1 MGWFSDM
8 NFWINNRTHQGMASM
23 QNIALIFI
31 CIFASSISVSQAKD
45 LYTTDDYLQGLS
57 DEVSDP
63 KYLDKAKQELR
74 MTESLEQSQ
83 TSTSTEIQNALIS
96 MYNFESLMRTKHP
109 STHAV
114 YSKLPVSARI
124 LIYDRFKSTKK
135 LSAAK
140 RMIIEKYETK

>member
-1 MGWFSDM
+1 M
-8 NFWINNRTHQGMASM
+8 NFWINNRARQGMTRI

-57 DEVSDP
+57 DEVSSP
-63 KYLDKAKQELR
+63 EYLDKAKQELR
-74 MTESLEQSQ
+74 ATEQLEQTQ
-83 TSTSTEIQNALIS
+83 TSNSSEIQNALVS
-96 MYNFESLMRTKHP
+96 MYNFETLMRTKHP
-109 STHAV
+109 STHTV

-124 LIYDRFKSTKK
+124 LIYDKFKNTKK
-135 LSAAK
+135 LSSAK

>member
-1 MGWFSDM
+1 M
-8 NFWINNRTHQGMASM
+8 NFWINNRTRQGMTRI

-57 DEVSDP
+57 DEVSSP
-63 KYLDKAKQELR
+63 EYLDKAKQELR
-74 MTESLEQSQ
+74 ATEQLEQTQ
-83 TSTSTEIQNALIS
+83 TSNSSEIQNALVS
-96 MYNFESLMRTKHP
+96 MYNFETLMRTKHP
-109 STHAV
+109 STHTV

-124 LIYDRFKSTKK
+124 LIYDKFKNTKK
-135 LSAAK
+135 LSSAK